1 MREILRRLGGATPA
15 TVRVMVM
22 IALSLAMMLIDN
34 RTQQFE
40 KLRNILQTVV
50 YPVMFISTI
59 PREMIRGVTG
69 TMETSSNLQTENES
83 LRQENLLL
91 HSRLEKLHSLEAD
104 NRRLKRLLGQS
115 EQIAEHVLLA
125 ELVEVS
131 LEPYT
136 QQISLNKGSSDDVYV
151 GQPVINGDGVI
162 GQVVHTSQFQST
174 VTLLTDP
181 GSAIPVMVMRNGL
194 RGVLFGT
201 GVRNKLAMPYMT
213 ADADIRVGDLL
224 ISSGM
229 GGRFPTGYPVAT
241 VTEVI
246 QQPSD
251 EFLTI
256 NTLPVTQLDH
266 GREVLLI
273 WPETTKSR
281 AFWISRRSS
290 PMNSVPI
297 LVSFLVAMMLTS
309 LPLPESCHHLSTRLA
324 DTGADLLVYGNTRTD
339 RNIHWLVAGAFAGR
353 YVWQPAGAKCHGI
366 FHHCLPGKYPAF
378 TCADVPLWQQ
388 SVMVFLL
395 VILHLAIS
403 AWIRGIAGQ
412 FFVTWTYWMPALTSA
427 LVWPFIFIVL
437 RDIRRQISSK

>member
-15 TVRVMVM
+15 TVRVIVM
-22 IALSLAMMLIDN
+22 IALSVALMLIDN

-40 KLRNILQTVV
+40 KLRNVLQTVI
-50 YPVMFISTI
+50 YPLMFISTL

-69 TMETSSNLQTENES
+69 TMESSSTLQSENES

-136 QQISLNKGSSDDVYV
+136 QQISLNKGSSDAVYV

-213 ADADIRVGDLL
+213 ADADILIGDLL

-273 WPETTKSR
+273 WPETTKEQR
-281 AFWISRRSS
+281 VLDQEA
-290 PMNSVPI
+290 V
-297 LVSFLVAMMLTS
+297 V
-309 LPLPESCHHLSTRLA
+309 
-324 DTGADLLVYGNTRTD
+324 TD
-339 RNIHWLVAGAFAGR
+339 E
-353 YVWQPAGAKCHGI
+353 
-366 FHHCLPGKYPAF
+366 
-378 TCADVPLWQQ
+378 
-388 SVMVFLL
+388 
-395 VILHLAIS
+395 
-403 AWIRGIAGQ
+403 
-412 FFVTWTYWMPALTSA
+412 
-427 LVWPFIFIVL
+427 
-437 RDIRRQISSK
+437 

>member
-1 MREILRRLGGATPA
+1 MRELLRRLGTATPA
-15 TVRVMVM
+15 TVRVMVLV
-22 IALSLAMMLIDN
+22 ALSLAMMLIDH

-40 KLRNILQTVV
+40 KFRNILQTVV

-59 PREMIRGVTG
+59 PREVIRGVTG
-69 TMETSSNLQTENES
+69 SMEISSNLQTDNDS

-104 NRRLKRLLGQS
+104 NRRLQRLLGQS

-136 QQISLNKGSSDDVYV
+136 QKISLNKGSSDDVYV

-201 GVRNKLAMPYMT
+201 GVRNKLAMPYLT
-213 ADADIRVGDLL
+213 ADADIRIGDLL

-241 VTEVI
+241 VTEVR
-246 QQPSD
+246 QDPSD

-273 WPETTKSR
+273 WPESTKDQ
-281 AFWISRRSS
+281 A
-290 PMNSVPI
+290 VPE
-297 LVSFLVAMMLTS
+297 LENLTD
-309 LPLPESCHHLSTRLA
+309 E
-324 DTGADLLVYGNTRTD
+324 
-339 RNIHWLVAGAFAGR
+339 
-353 YVWQPAGAKCHGI
+353 
-366 FHHCLPGKYPAF
+366 
-378 TCADVPLWQQ
+378 
-388 SVMVFLL
+388 
-395 VILHLAIS
+395 
-403 AWIRGIAGQ
+403 
-412 FFVTWTYWMPALTSA
+412 
-427 LVWPFIFIVL
+427 
-437 RDIRRQISSK
+437 

>member
-1 MREILRRLGGATPA
+1 MRELLRRLGGATPA
-15 TVRVMVM
+15 TVRVIVL
-22 IALSLAMMLIDN
+22 IAISVAMMLIDH
-34 RTQQFE
+34 RTQQLE

-50 YPVMFISTI
+50 YPVMVISAI
-59 PREMIRGVTG
+59 PREVILAVTG
-69 TMETSSNLQTENES
+69 SIESSENMQTSIES

-91 HSRLEKLHSLEAD
+91 RSRLKKLHSLEAD

-115 EQIAEHVLLA
+115 EQIAERVLLA

-136 QQISLNKGSSDDVYV
+136 QQISLNKGSRDGVYV

-181 GSAIPVMVMRNGL
+181 SSAVPVMVMRNGL

-201 GVRNKLAMPYMT
+201 GVRNRLSLPYLT
-213 ADADIRVGDLL
+213 ADADIRIGDLL

-241 VTEVI
+241 VTDVKQE
-246 QQPSD
+246 PSD

-273 WPETTKSR
+273 WPESVNG
-281 AFWISRRSS
+281 RSKDDS
-290 PMNSVPI
+290 QELI
-297 LVSFLVAMMLTS
+297 D
-309 LPLPESCHHLSTRLA
+309 E
-324 DTGADLLVYGNTRTD
+324 
-339 RNIHWLVAGAFAGR
+339 
-353 YVWQPAGAKCHGI
+353 
-366 FHHCLPGKYPAF
+366 
-378 TCADVPLWQQ
+378 
-388 SVMVFLL
+388 
-395 VILHLAIS
+395 
-403 AWIRGIAGQ
+403 
-412 FFVTWTYWMPALTSA
+412 
-427 LVWPFIFIVL
+427 
-437 RDIRRQISSK
+437 

>member
-15 TVRVMVM
+15 TVRVIVM
-22 IALSLAMMLIDN
+22 IALSVALMLIDN

-40 KLRNILQTVV
+40 KLRNVLQTVI
-50 YPVMFISTI
+50 YPVMFISTL
-59 PREMIRGVTG
+59 PREMIRAVTG
-69 TMETSSNLQTENES
+69 TMEASSTLQSENES

-115 EQIAEHVLLA
+115 EQIAENVLLA

-201 GVRNKLAMPYMT
+201 GVRNRLALPYMT

-273 WPETTKSR
+273 WPETIKEQT
-281 AFWISRRSS
+281 
-290 PMNSVPI
+290 
-297 LVSFLVAMMLTS
+297 
-309 LPLPESCHHLSTRLA
+309 
-324 DTGADLLVYGNTRTD
+324 DLD
-339 RNIHWLVAGAFAGR
+339 
-353 YVWQPAGAKCHGI
+353 QE
-366 FHHCLPGKYPAF
+366 
-378 TCADVPLWQQ
+378 
-388 SVMVFLL
+388 
-395 VILHLAIS
+395 
-403 AWIRGIAGQ
+403 
-412 FFVTWTYWMPALTSA
+412 A
-427 LVWPFIFIVL
+427 LVT
-437 RDIRRQISSK
+437 DE

>member
-1 MREILRRLGGATPA
+1 MRELLRRLGSATPA
-15 TVRVMVM
+15 TVRVMVLV
-22 IALSLAMMLIDN
+22 ALSLAMMLIDH

-40 KLRNILQTVV
+40 KIRNILQTVV

-69 TMETSSNLQTENES
+69 SMEMSSNLQTDNES

-115 EQIAEHVLLA
+115 DQIAEHVLLA

-136 QQISLNKGSSDDVYV
+136 QKISLNKGSSDDVYV

-201 GVRNKLAMPYMT
+201 GVRNKLAMPYLT
-213 ADADIRVGDLL
+213 ADADIRIGDLL

-241 VTEVI
+241 VTEVR
-246 QQPSD
+246 QDPSD

-273 WPETTKSR
+273 WPESTKDQ
-281 AFWISRRSS
+281 A
-290 PMNSVPI
+290 VPE
-297 LVSFLVAMMLTS
+297 LENLTD
-309 LPLPESCHHLSTRLA
+309 E
-324 DTGADLLVYGNTRTD
+324 
-339 RNIHWLVAGAFAGR
+339 
-353 YVWQPAGAKCHGI
+353 
-366 FHHCLPGKYPAF
+366 
-378 TCADVPLWQQ
+378 
-388 SVMVFLL
+388 
-395 VILHLAIS
+395 
-403 AWIRGIAGQ
+403 
-412 FFVTWTYWMPALTSA
+412 
-427 LVWPFIFIVL
+427 
-437 RDIRRQISSK
+437 

>member
-1 MREILRRLGGATPA
+1 MRELLRRLGSATPA
-15 TVRVMVM
+15 TVRVMVLV
-22 IALSLAMMLIDN
+22 ALSLAMMLIDH

-40 KLRNILQTVV
+40 KFRNILQTVV

-59 PREMIRGVTG
+59 PREVIRGVTG
-69 TMETSSNLQTENES
+69 SMEISSNLQTDNES

-136 QQISLNKGSSDDVYV
+136 QKISLNKGSSDDVYV

-201 GVRNKLAMPYMT
+201 GVRNKLAMPYLT
-213 ADADIRVGDLL
+213 ADADIRIGDLL

-241 VTEVI
+241 VTEVR
-246 QQPSD
+246 QDPSD

-273 WPETTKSR
+273 WPESTKDQ
-281 AFWISRRSS
+281 A
-290 PMNSVPI
+290 VPE
-297 LVSFLVAMMLTS
+297 LENLTD
-309 LPLPESCHHLSTRLA
+309 E
-324 DTGADLLVYGNTRTD
+324 
-339 RNIHWLVAGAFAGR
+339 
-353 YVWQPAGAKCHGI
+353 
-366 FHHCLPGKYPAF
+366 
-378 TCADVPLWQQ
+378 
-388 SVMVFLL
+388 
-395 VILHLAIS
+395 
-403 AWIRGIAGQ
+403 
-412 FFVTWTYWMPALTSA
+412 
-427 LVWPFIFIVL
+427 
-437 RDIRRQISSK
+437 

>member
-1 MREILRRLGGATPA
+1 MRELLRRLGSATPA
-15 TVRVMVM
+15 TVRVMVVV
-22 IALSLAMMLIDN
+22 ALSLAMMLIDH

-40 KLRNILQTVV
+40 KFRNILQTVV

-69 TMETSSNLQTENES
+69 SMEMSSNLQTDNES

-136 QQISLNKGSSDDVYV
+136 QKISLNKGSSDDVYV

-201 GVRNKLAMPYMT
+201 GVRNKLAMPYLT

-241 VTEVI
+241 VTEVR
-246 QQPSD
+246 QDPSD

-273 WPETTKSR
+273 WPESTKDQ
-281 AFWISRRSS
+281 A
-290 PMNSVPI
+290 VPE
-297 LVSFLVAMMLTS
+297 LENLTD
-309 LPLPESCHHLSTRLA
+309 E
-324 DTGADLLVYGNTRTD
+324 
-339 RNIHWLVAGAFAGR
+339 
-353 YVWQPAGAKCHGI
+353 
-366 FHHCLPGKYPAF
+366 
-378 TCADVPLWQQ
+378 
-388 SVMVFLL
+388 
-395 VILHLAIS
+395 
-403 AWIRGIAGQ
+403 
-412 FFVTWTYWMPALTSA
+412 
-427 LVWPFIFIVL
+427 
-437 RDIRRQISSK
+437 

>member
-1 MREILRRLGGATPA
+1 MRELLRRLGSATPA
-15 TVRVMVM
+15 TVRVMVVV
-22 IALSLAMMLIDN
+22 ALSLAMMLIDH

-40 KLRNILQTVV
+40 KFRNILQTVV

-69 TMETSSNLQTENES
+69 SMEMSSNLQTDNES

-136 QQISLNKGSSDDVYV
+136 QKISLNKGSSDDVYV

-201 GVRNKLAMPYMT
+201 GVRNKLAMPYLT

-241 VTEVI
+241 VTGVR
-246 QQPSD
+246 QDPSD

-273 WPETTKSR
+273 WPESTKDQ
-281 AFWISRRSS
+281 A
-290 PMNSVPI
+290 VPE
-297 LVSFLVAMMLTS
+297 LENLTD
-309 LPLPESCHHLSTRLA
+309 E
-324 DTGADLLVYGNTRTD
+324 
-339 RNIHWLVAGAFAGR
+339 
-353 YVWQPAGAKCHGI
+353 
-366 FHHCLPGKYPAF
+366 
-378 TCADVPLWQQ
+378 
-388 SVMVFLL
+388 
-395 VILHLAIS
+395 
-403 AWIRGIAGQ
+403 
-412 FFVTWTYWMPALTSA
+412 
-427 LVWPFIFIVL
+427 
-437 RDIRRQISSK
+437 

>member
-1 MREILRRLGGATPA
+1 MRELLRRLGSATPA
-15 TVRVMVM
+15 TVRVMVLV
-22 IALSLAMMLIDN
+22 ALSLAMMLIDH

-40 KLRNILQTVV
+40 KFRNILQTVV

-69 TMETSSNLQTENES
+69 SMEMSSNLQTDNES

-115 EQIAEHVLLA
+115 DQIAEHVLLA

-136 QQISLNKGSSDDVYV
+136 QKISLNKGSSDDVYV

-201 GVRNKLAMPYMT
+201 GVRNKLAMPYLT
-213 ADADIRVGDLL
+213 ADADIRIGDLL

-241 VTEVI
+241 VTEVR
-246 QQPSD
+246 QDPSD

-273 WPETTKSR
+273 WPESTKDQ
-281 AFWISRRSS
+281 A
-290 PMNSVPI
+290 VPE
-297 LVSFLVAMMLTS
+297 LENLTD
-309 LPLPESCHHLSTRLA
+309 E
-324 DTGADLLVYGNTRTD
+324 
-339 RNIHWLVAGAFAGR
+339 
-353 YVWQPAGAKCHGI
+353 
-366 FHHCLPGKYPAF
+366 
-378 TCADVPLWQQ
+378 
-388 SVMVFLL
+388 
-395 VILHLAIS
+395 
-403 AWIRGIAGQ
+403 
-412 FFVTWTYWMPALTSA
+412 
-427 LVWPFIFIVL
+427 
-437 RDIRRQISSK
+437 